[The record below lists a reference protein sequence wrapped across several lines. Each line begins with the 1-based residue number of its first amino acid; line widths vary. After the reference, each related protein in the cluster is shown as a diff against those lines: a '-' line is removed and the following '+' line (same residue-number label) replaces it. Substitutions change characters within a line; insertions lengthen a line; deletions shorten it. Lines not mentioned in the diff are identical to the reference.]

1 MPADAHD
8 AGDSR
13 DGRSAGLQDG
23 GAFVD
28 RPDRLRLVLALDG
41 VRLTEP
47 LGYVEL
53 SALARPARGAC
64 AINSACSICR
74 RAA

>member
-1 MPADAHD
+1 MFATAPDGTDLDAELR
-8 AGDSR
+8 R
-13 DGRSAGLQDG
+13 DGLRALN
-23 GAFVD
+23 VD

-53 SALARPARGAC
+53 SAPAHPARGAC
-64 AINSACSICR
+64 AINGACSICR